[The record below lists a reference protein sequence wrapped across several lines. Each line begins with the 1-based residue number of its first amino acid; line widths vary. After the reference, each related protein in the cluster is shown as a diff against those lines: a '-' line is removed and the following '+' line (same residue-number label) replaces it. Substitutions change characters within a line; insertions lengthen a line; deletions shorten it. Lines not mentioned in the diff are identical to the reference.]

1 MKIYKLNPT
10 YQFGSNCYVIE
21 NGNERAMIDPSTN
34 PHLSKYENLKLKYI
48 ILTHTHFD
56 HMLFIDEWL
65 EKSGAELIVGEND
78 ALGLTDSTVNCYK
91 FFFNREKNYCGKYKT
106 VKEGDTLSLGDKQ
119 LKFIDVPGHTSG
131 SIAVIADESV
141 FVGDVV
147 FSKGVY
153 GRTDLP
159 GGNYETLSQS
169 VKKISNLPKNFI
181 IYPGHGQPTTIGEI

>member
-1 MKIYKLNPT
+1 MKIYTLNPT

-21 NGNERAMIDPSTN
+21 NGNERAMIDPSVN
-34 PHLSKYENLKLKYI
+34 PNLPAYENLKLKYI

-65 EKSGAELIVGEND
+65 EKSGAELIVGVND
-78 ALGLTDSTVNCYK
+78 TLGLTDSTVNCYK
-91 FFFNREKNYCGKYKT
+91 FFLNRDKTYRGKYKT

-131 SIAVIADESV
+131 SVAIIADEAV

-147 FSKGVY
+147 FSRGSY

-159 GGNYETLSQS
+159 GGNYETLCKSIA
-169 VKKISNLPKNFI
+169 KISSLPKNFM
-181 IYPGHGQPTTIGEI
+181 IYPGHGKPTTVGDI